1 MIKEQAIAQ
10 PETNNTAKTRG
21 LVATSDQGLVSVSGL
36 NDGEQ
41 VQFYNVD
48 GKLLSRQTAQG
59 DSAGLATQEK
69 MVIVKVGT
77 ANLKVRVNP

>member
-1 MIKEQAIAQ
+1 M
-10 PETNNTAKTRG
+10 
-21 LVATSDQGLVSVSGL
+21 ATSDQGLVSVSEL

-41 VQFYNVD
+41 MQFYNVD

-59 DSAGLATQEK
+59 DSAALPTHEK

-77 ANLKVRVNP
+77 TNLKVRVNP

>member
-21 LVATSDQGLVSVSGL
+21 LVATSDQGLVSGL

-77 ANLKVRVNP
+77 TNLKVRVNP

>member
-1 MIKEQAIAQ
+1 MRNQRQ
-10 PETNNTAKTRG
+10 TTRPRHEE

-77 ANLKVRVNP
+77 TNLKVRVNP